1 PQEGR
6 QGREGSGVMRAE
18 RKRAA
23 RLHRHERVRRKVN
36 GTSERPRLA
45 VYRSNRH
52 IYAQL
57 VDDRAART
65 LASASDADL
74 GEGNKTARA
83 TRVGKLVG
91 ERGKAAG
98 VEQAVFDRGGRLYH
112 GRVKALAEG
121 AREAGLRIRRAD
133 R

>member
-1 PQEGR
+1 
-6 QGREGSGVMRAE
+6 MRAE
-18 RKRAA
+18 RKRSA
-23 RLHRHERVRRKVN
+23 RLHRHARVRRKVN
-36 GTSERPRLA
+36 GTPDRPRLA

-65 LASASDADL
+65 VASASDAEL
-74 GEGNKTARA
+74 AEGNKTARA
-83 TRVGKLVG
+83 NRVGKLLA
-91 ERGKAAG
+91 ERAKEAG

-121 AREAGLRIRRAD
+121 AREAGLRI
-133 R
+133 

>member
-1 PQEGR
+1 
-6 QGREGSGVMRAE
+6 MRAE

-23 RLHRHERVRRKVN
+23 RLHRHARVRRKVN
-36 GTSERPRLA
+36 GTPERPRLA

-65 LASASDADL
+65 VASASDAEL
-74 GEGNKTARA
+74 AEGNKTARA
-83 TRVGKLVG
+83 NRVGKLLA
-91 ERGKAAG
+91 ERAKEAG

-121 AREAGLRIRRAD
+121 AREAGLRI
-133 R
+133 